1 MTLEV
6 SMRKT
11 IAILS
16 ALVLTAAAGAAGA
29 AQHYNPRG
37 DIDHDGISN
46 RYDRDRDGDRIANAS
61 DPHPNRFDRRV
72 VRVSRYG
79 PRGDLDRDGIQ
90 NRYDRDRDGDG
101 IRNARDRRPDHYD
114 RIAKRGGPRGDRDR
128 DGVANRYDRDRDGD
142 GVRNIADANPNN
154 PRRH

>member
-90 NRYDRDRDGDG
+90 NRYDKDRDGDG
-101 IRNARDRRPDHYD
+101 IANARDKHPDRWDKHV
-114 RIAKRGGPRGDRDR
+114 AGKSRGDKDH
-128 DGVANRYDRDRDGD
+128 DGIQNRYDRDRDGD
-142 GVRNIADANPNN
+142 GVANRRDDYPNN
-154 PRRH
+154 KNRS